1 MIYFFPQQHT
11 TPVTASVLV
20 YHCYLGVNCESVKK
34 RCGLPSAYY
43 VIASLPNR
51 ELISDAQPLFFFRPS
66 CSSHCELP
74 SWRRDNADLQLRDSP
89 SAVSAGPC
97 CVSSSS
103 VAMSLCRVVLV
114 QSCVAGAVSHRESPR
129 EGGTWAAGQCWCL
142 CNGPWVAAGSLRLLS
157 LHYIAARIVE
167 VKGKWMAWSCLR
179 DAPAKVGALLMR
191 GGGGEVCLRDVCGAV
206 GAMGVFWS
214 QFILVGGEA
223 EVWEMEVG
231 LGWGTPSL
239 CFWQGHYCVW
249 MKLSWKKVSQR
260 EAQRKACVEC
270 A

>member
-1 MIYFFPQQHT
+1 MVTLVCSHHSVSFTQQFILFMIYFFPQQHT

-43 VIASLPNR
+43 VIAGLPNR
-51 ELISDAQPLFFFRPS
+51 IESSLVMHSLFYFFRPS

-74 SWRRDNADLQLRDSP
+74 SWRRDNSDLQLRDSP

-142 CNGPWVAAGSLRLLS
+142 CNGP
-157 LHYIAARIVE
+157 
-167 VKGKWMAWSCLR
+167 
-179 DAPAKVGALLMR
+179 
-191 GGGGEVCLRDVCGAV
+191 
-206 GAMGVFWS
+206 
-214 QFILVGGEA
+214 
-223 EVWEMEVG
+223 
-231 LGWGTPSL
+231 
-239 CFWQGHYCVW
+239 
-249 MKLSWKKVSQR
+249 
-260 EAQRKACVEC
+260 
-270 A
+270 